1 MVPMSPLPAASDPA
15 VVSFHPVWASLK
27 TSGQA
32 WVSAEPA
39 LAGWLA
45 DSVLAPR
52 SFEEALAT
60 LLISKLADSV
70 LSEQKL
76 KPLLL
81 EAMAADPF
89 IAEAALEDLE
99 AHRSRNPACPDHLT
113 AFLFFKGYHAT
124 QNHRVA
130 HWFWQQDRPVLAYYL
145 QSRGSEV
152 FQVDIHPAAP
162 LGRRVFI
169 DHATGIVIGETAVIE
184 DDVSILQ
191 NVTLGGTGKE
201 IGKRHPT
208 IRSGVLISTGAKVLG
223 DIEVGRGAK
232 IGAGSVVLEDV
243 PEHTT
248 VVGVPARAVGRA
260 AEESPALAMD
270 QHLCC
275 QEGDTD

>member
-1 MVPMSPLPAASDPA
+1 MVPMSPLPAATESS
-15 VVSFHPVWASLK
+15 VVPFHPAWASLK

-32 WVSAEPA
+32 WAAAEPA

-52 SFEEALAT
+52 SFEDALAT
-60 LLISKLADSV
+60 LLISKIADSV

-81 EAMAADPF
+81 EAMAADPG
-89 IAEAALEDLE
+89 IAESALEDLE

-113 AFLFFKGYHAT
+113 AFLFFKGYQAA

-130 HWFWQQDRPVLAYYL
+130 HWFWGQDRKVLAYYL

-191 NVTLGGTGKE
+191 NVTLGGTGKD

-223 DIEVGRGAK
+223 DIEIGRGAK
-232 IGAGSVVLEDV
+232 IGAGSVVLDDV

-260 AEESPALAMD
+260 VEESPALAMD

-275 QEGDTD
+275 QDDATG

>member
-1 MVPMSPLPAASDPA
+1 MTPLP
-15 VVSFHPVWASLK
+15 VVSHPDVVPFDPVWASLK
-27 TSGQA
+27 SAGQA
-32 WVSAEPA
+32 WAAAEPA

-45 DSVLAPR
+45 DAVLAPR
-52 SFEEALAT
+52 SFEDALAT
-60 LLISKLADSV
+60 LLISKIADSV

-81 EAMAADPF
+81 EAMAHDPA
-89 IAEAALEDLE
+89 IAASALEDLE
-99 AHRSRNPACPDHLT
+99 AHRVRNPACPDHLT
-113 AFLFFKGYHAT
+113 AFLFFKGYQAT
-124 QNHRVA
+124 QNHRFA
-130 HWFWQQDRPVLAYYL
+130 HWFWTQNRQVLAHYL

-260 AEESPALAMD
+260 VEEAPALAMD

-275 QEGDTD
+275 LDDGEG